1 MDRIDRYELLASLGQ
16 GATGIVYLAR
26 DTKLD
31 QEVALKVIS
40 PEVASNPAIRSLF
53 HREAR
58 AISKLRHPNIIA
70 LHDYSGPDSETIYL
84 VVERL
89 SGITLFDLVEK
100 KPLDFVTAAAAG
112 HELCLALDHAHQTGI
127 IHRDLKPEN
136 VFLEP
141 DGRIVLCDF
150 GIARDYQ
157 SGIQNTLASQKTTLA
172 GSPLYMSPEQ
182 ILTPQKVGPASDLF
196 SLGSVLYYLASAA
209 HAFDAPTMPKV
220 LKAVSA
226 AKYQS
231 LDSARTDVPMPYVN
245 IVHRLLQKD
254 PVKRFASARQ
264 VAEQLLA
271 IVRASPL
278 AEPRFALQAAQ
289 KKSPGL
295 TTSQLIPLEALSAD
309 PRHTMVM
316 LRQKK
321 IVSSGG
327 AVRPEPQV
335 KAGPPARATQRATPE
350 PHDLLVTVEIGKS
363 TPAPKPRSV
372 NVLFW
377 AMIVASS
384 IVVLGLL
391 VAELDAMRGVRAW
404 LQRIFGG

>member
-1 MDRIDRYELLASLGQ
+1 MERIDRYELLASLGQ

-70 LHDYSGPDSETIYL
+70 LHDYSGPESETIYL

-112 HELCLALDHAHQTGI
+112 YELCLALDHAHQAGI

-157 SGIQNTLASQKTTLA
+157 SGIQNTLASQKTALA

-196 SLGSVLYYLASAA
+196 SLGSVLYYLVSAA

-220 LKAVSA
+220 LKAVSS

-231 LDSARTDVPMPYVN
+231 LDAARTDVPMPYVN
-245 IVHRLLQKD
+245 IVHRLLQREPD
-254 PVKRFASARQ
+254 KRFASARQ
-264 VAEQLLA
+264 VGEQLLA
-271 IVRASPL
+271 IVRSSPH

-289 KKSPGL
+289 KKTSGL
-295 TTSQLIPLEALSAD
+295 TTSQLIPLDALSAD

-321 IVSSGG
+321 
-327 AVRPEPQV
+327 APELQV
-335 KAGPPARATQRATPE
+335 KQGAPPRAPMQRTPL
-350 PHDLLVTVEIGKS
+350 PRDLLVTAEAPKS
-363 TPAPKPRSV
+363 APAPKPRSV

-377 AMIVASS
+377 AMIAAST
-384 IVVLGLL
+384 IVVVGLL

-404 LQRIFGG
+404 LQRVFGG